1 MLVTV
6 LPHRWR
12 RDRAGGAAGR
22 DIGAV
27 VRPARPGSPTARR
40 RSERRSY
47 LFRRESPPFE
57 ETSLPCPFPGVG
69 GHRLAE
75 ALPAFARR
83 PLGPERRVP
92 VQGFPGCRGAD
103 AALPQLL
110 ADAPRAVAPADPRPD
125 ELLREPILV
134 QEPLRLQRVE
144 HPLDR
149 RRIAAPR
156 RELERE
162 LSACVLA
169 AREQLERPRPELR
182 IVIRDQAPTASPA
195 PACSTEPLRPG
206 RSRSRSAVS
215 TACAASSC
223 CLRNSRTL
231 SRPWPMRSPP

>member
-6 LPHRWR
+6 LPHRRR

-57 ETSLPCPFPGVG
+57 EASLPCPFPGVG

-75 ALPAFARR
+75 ALPAFARC

-149 RRIAAPR
+149 RCIAAPR
-156 RELERE
+156 RELERK
-162 LSACVLA
+162 LATCVLA
-169 AREQLERPRPELR
+169 AREQLERPRPKLR
-182 IVIRDQAPTASPA
+182 FVLAGQASTASTASSA
-195 PACSTEPLRPG
+195 PPRPG
-206 RSRSRSAVS
+206 RSLSRNSVS
-215 TACAASSC
+215 IACAASPF